1 MNSSTQA
8 RFDFAVCRVRIPFF
22 LPLLLAM
29 AVGTVSGCGAGPV
42 SALPD
47 QSSGWISLQAGLS
60 PAQTGLV
67 AMGDNGLMVRTDFN
81 RDGVLDGRDET
92 ASRSANGQF
101 SLRNGG
107 AFFLANVDDD
117 DRDGKSD
124 GSDRVVNGPQDRG
137 DLARFEVT
145 MSPELQKNAQSVR
158 VDVTQGY
165 GFIHLFFATGKGFE
179 FFDPTHDVLPVG
191 AKLNLAAEGWRFAGN
206 DWDGLVKLKFS
217 AVAGNGEEVASQ
229 QVEFHVAPWIAL
241 PESARTRSVY
251 VASGAY
257 PNESF
262 LLGLRSVADAVGV
275 RVVQRATTKWQ
286 EMWLQ
291 DTFEMGYT
299 TLPRLPPMHVVLNSA
314 RGSDIDTFGPWLLA
328 PNLGVIQIAK
338 PRAIGG
344 GDSWVD
350 WTGNLSVT
358 HPAPGYPFGRVYYG
372 KNLQT
377 GASFHPEMVAFIDAQ
392 KVQSPFWLDTSFLY
406 IKHVDEIVT
415 FVPGGT
421 GQGYMVVA
429 SPMEARRYL
438 NKNASGFEPV
448 DEAVENVMTANI
460 DRMKAAIGIAD
471 RRIMRMPV
479 IFRGGHSLWSNP
491 VNSLYLNGSV
501 VAGNTR
507 MPAVIQGAVRS
518 KFQSMSAKVFFV
530 DDAVYQN
537 NQGNVHCA
545 TNTMRLPVGDDLA
558 EMLKGLE
565 QRTVREDDSVDM

>member
-1 MNSSTQA
+1 
-8 RFDFAVCRVRIPFF
+8 
-22 LPLLLAM
+22 
-29 AVGTVSGCGAGPV
+29 
-42 SALPD
+42 
-47 QSSGWISLQAGLS
+47 
-60 PAQTGLV
+60 
-67 AMGDNGLMVRTDFN
+67 MVRPDFN
-81 RDGVLDGRDET
+81 RDGILDARDDS
-92 ASRSANGQF
+92 AARSADGQF

-124 GSDRVVNGPQDRG
+124 GSDRVVNGAMDED
-137 DLARFEVT
+137 DLARFEIIL
-145 MSPELQKNAQSVR
+145 SPELQKGVQSVR

-165 GFIHLFFATGKGFE
+165 GFIHLFAVNEKGFQ
-179 FFDPTHDVLPVG
+179 FFDPVDDVLP
-191 AKLNLAAEGWRFAGN
+191 AASKLSMALEGWRFAGK
-206 DWDGLVKLKFS
+206 DWDGLVNLNVT
-217 AVAGNGEEVASQ
+217 AVAQNGAEVASQ

-251 VASGAY
+251 VAGGAY

-262 LLGLRSVADAVGV
+262 FQGLRTVADSVGV
-275 RVVQRATTKWQ
+275 QVVQRVTTKWQ

-299 TLPRLPPMHVVLNSA
+299 TLPRMPPMHVVLNSA
-314 RGSDIDTFGPWLLA
+314 RGIGIDTFGPWLLA
-328 PNLGVIQIAK
+328 PNLGVVQIAK
-338 PRAIGG
+338 PRAMGG
-344 GDSWVD
+344 GDAWAD

-377 GASFHPEMVAFIDAQ
+377 GASFHPEMIAFIDAQ

-406 IKHVDEIVT
+406 IKHVDEIVS

-421 GQGYMVVA
+421 GQGYMLVA

-438 NKNASGFEPV
+438 NLNVNEFAYDAADASDV
-448 DEAVENVMTANI
+448 AIENIMTANI
-460 DRMKAAIGIAD
+460 NRMKAAIGIAD

-479 IFRGGHSLWSNP
+479 IFGDGHSLWSNP
-491 VNSLYLNGSV
+491 VNSLFLNGTV

-530 DDAVYQN
+530 DDAMYQN

-545 TNTMRLPVGDDLA
+545 TNTRRIPVGDDLA
-558 EMLKGLE
+558 ALLKGLV
-565 QRTVREDDSVDM
+565 QSAVQY